1 MALNRTVLPKSV
13 DMSSS
18 LDGSTVAFTV
28 AESFVSGTLEV
39 WINGLRLTP
48 GTDFT
53 VVGRVFTLTGEEA
66 TPAPESGEHMVV
78 KYYPAA
84 AAAPTQSD
92 GYADTPRQVAD
103 QFGTP
108 RIMYD

>member
-1 MALNRTVLPKSV
+1 MALNRTVLPKTV
-13 DMSSS
+13 DVSAS
-18 LDGSTVAFTV
+18 LDGSTVTFTLS
-28 AESFVSGTLEV
+28 ESIISGSLEV

-53 VVGRVFTLTGEEA
+53 VSGRVFTLTGEDA
-66 TPAPESGEHMVV
+66 PASGENMVV

-84 AAAPTQSD
+84 AAAPVVSD
-92 GYADTPRQVAD
+92 GYVSTPRQVAD
-103 QFGTP
+103 QYGTP